1 MRLHRLFKKKKKES
15 EVAVTISKKR
25 RLDFLRK
32 LVSKEKDLP
41 PRAMIAGEPVMVE
54 WDFKD

>member
-1 MRLHRLFKKKKKES
+1 LFRKKKKEQ

-41 PRAMIAGEPVMVE
+41 PKAVVAGQPVMVE